1 MYKSND
7 WIYQHNPE
15 TSFRD
20 SKLLNSGMNVKK
32 CKVVSHACEHAEFLS
47 VQGLEPNPTQKIS
60 SLLARF
66 LHSLLGRLG
75 RLGLGRCTRFGLTAL
90 QSDISG
96 RLILVLGVVLLCIPA
111 MGHGRKYYHS
121 LSIYASVV
129 SWSQHILIYIYGFEI
144 SRCLYSTLALAL
156 VVHVGPQQYT
166 GAKSPE

>member
-1 MYKSND
+1 
-7 WIYQHNPE
+7 
-15 TSFRD
+15 
-20 SKLLNSGMNVKK
+20 MNVKK

-129 SWSQHILIYIYGFEI
+129 SWSQHILIYIYIWIRNLKMFVQYPRIGTCRTCGSTTVHRSQITRVI
-144 SRCLYSTLALAL
+144 SLENKGL
-156 VVHVGPQQYT
+156 
-166 GAKSPE
+166 

>member
-96 RLILVLGVVLLCIPA
+96 RVILVLVVVLLCIPA
-111 MGHGRKYYHS
+111 MRHGRKYYHF
-121 LSIYASVV
+121 LSICKCGVMVPTHSN
-129 SWSQHILIYIYGFEI
+129 IYGFEI